1 LQRTGYDV
9 VTIRKYPVMRPGL
22 VRVAKELLK
31 VVLPRYQSRIR
42 YYLYWAKYSKVDMY
56 IRAKASTTG
65 IAEQAA

>member
-1 LQRTGYDV
+1 
-9 VTIRKYPVMRPGL
+9 MRPGL